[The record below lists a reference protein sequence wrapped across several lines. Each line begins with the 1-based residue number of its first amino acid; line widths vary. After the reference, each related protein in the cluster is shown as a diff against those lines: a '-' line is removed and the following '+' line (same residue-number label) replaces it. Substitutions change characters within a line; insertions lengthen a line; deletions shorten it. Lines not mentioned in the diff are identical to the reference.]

1 MNVIPPY
8 KSTRTD
14 PTGFKTHFPSCQG
27 KKMNLIF
34 LAINHYH
41 HKIKFINI
49 LSFFSFEGHN
59 TLSMPK
65 Y

>member
-14 PTGFKTHFPSCQG
+14 PTGFKTHSPSCQG

-34 LAINHYH
+34 LAIHHYH
-41 HKIKFINI
+41 HEIKCII
-49 LSFFSFEGHN
+49 LFFSFEGQL
-59 TLSMPK
+59 TLSMPNV
-65 Y
+65 